1 MAFDIEE
8 ELKKLPAKP
17 GVYLMHDEKDAII
30 YVGKAVSL
38 KNRVRQYF
46 QASRNRGVK
55 IDQMVSHI
63 ARFEYIITDSELEA
77 LVLEC
82 NLIKEHR
89 PHYNTMLKD
98 DKSYPYIRVT
108 VQEEYPRILFCRNV
122 KRDKAK
128 YFGPY
133 TSAGAVKET
142 IELIHKVYK
151 IRNCHRVLPRDI
163 GKERPCLYY
172 QIRQCDA
179 PCQGYISREQ
189 YRENVEQAL
198 RFLNGDDKKILNDL
212 EEKMKAAAAAME
224 FEEAAEY
231 RDLINNVKRIGEK
244 QKINDTGGDDRD
256 IIALAKAGDEAVVS
270 IFFIRNG
277 KLLGRDHF
285 HMGGIGDSEKSE
297 ILMDFVKQFYMGT
310 PFIPRE
316 ILLQEEVP
324 DSEILEKW
332 LSDKRGGKV
341 SLLTPKRG
349 TKHKMMELAY
359 KNAQNVLIKDSE
371 KLKREEHRTI
381 GAVHELEQL
390 LGIRGLNR
398 MEAFD
403 ISNTNGYE
411 NVASMVVFEK
421 GKAKKSDYRKF
432 KIRTVAGPDDYRCME
447 EALTRRF
454 SHGIREKA
462 EREEKGLDTDLGSF
476 TRFPDILMMDGGK
489 GQVNVALRVL
499 EDLGLS
505 IPVCGMVKDDF
516 HRTRGLYYNNEIIQ
530 FPKNSEAFRMIT
542 RLQDEAH
549 RFAIEY
555 HKSLRSKGQVHSVL
569 DDIKGVGPARR
580 KALMRHFK
588 DIEKIRQASR
598 EELMEADG
606 ITARVADEIFSF
618 FHESAAV
625 KKEPTVIQ

>member
-1 MAFDIEE
+1 MFDIQE

-17 GVYLMHDEKDAII
+17 GVYLMHNAQDEII
-30 YVGKAVSL
+30 YVGKARIL

-46 QASRNRGVK
+46 QSSYKRSVK
-55 IDQMVSHI
+55 IEHMVSHI
-63 ARFEYIITDSELEA
+63 AYFEYIITDSELEA

-108 VQEEYPRILFCRNV
+108 VQEDYPRILFCRNV
-122 KRDKAK
+122 KRDKSK

-142 IELIHKVYK
+142 IELMHKVYK
-151 IRNCHRVLPRDI
+151 IRNCSRVLPRDI
-163 GKERPCLYY
+163 GKERPCLYH

-179 PCQGYISREQ
+179 PCQGYISKEQ

-198 RFLNGDDKKILNDL
+198 RFLNGDDKKILKDL
-212 EEKMKAAAAAME
+212 EEKMLAASAAME
-224 FEEAAEY
+224 FEDAAEY
-231 RDLINNVKRIGEK
+231 RDLMNSVKRIGEK

-256 IIALAKAGDEAVVS
+256 IIALAKAGDEAVVAL
-270 IFFIRNG
+270 FFIRNG

-324 DSEILEKW
+324 DTEILEKW

-341 SLLTPKRG
+341 SFLTPKRG

-390 LGIRGLNR
+390 LGIRSLNR

-421 GKAKKSDYRKF
+421 GKARRSDYRKF

-454 SHGIREKA
+454 SHGIRETA
-462 EREEKGLDTDLGSF
+462 ERSEKGLDPTLGSF

-489 GQVNVALRVL
+489 GQVNVALKVL
-499 EDLGLS
+499 DDLGLS
-505 IPVCGMVKDDF
+505 IPVCGMVKDDY

-580 KALMRHFK
+580 KALMRYFK
-588 DIEKIRQASR
+588 DIDKIRQASPD
-598 EELMEADG
+598 ELMKAEG

-618 FHESAAV
+618 FHESDVV
-625 KKEPTVIQ
+625 KEEQPVIE

>member
-1 MAFDIEE
+1 MFDIQE

-17 GVYLMHDEKDAII
+17 GVYLMHNAQDEII
-30 YVGKAVSL
+30 YVGKARIL
-38 KNRVRQYF
+38 ENRVRQYF
-46 QASRNRGVK
+46 QSSYKRSVK
-55 IDQMVSHI
+55 IEHMVSHI
-63 ARFEYIITDSELEA
+63 AYFEYIITDSELEA

-108 VQEEYPRILFCRNV
+108 VQEDYPRILFCRNV
-122 KRDKAK
+122 KRDKSK

-142 IELIHKVYK
+142 IELMHKVYK
-151 IRNCHRVLPRDI
+151 IRNCSRVLPRDI
-163 GKERPCLYY
+163 GKERPCLYH

-179 PCQGYISREQ
+179 PCQGYISKEQ

-198 RFLNGDDKKILNDL
+198 RFLNGDDKKILKDL
-212 EEKMKAAAAAME
+212 EEKMLAASAAME
-224 FEEAAEY
+224 FEDAAEY
-231 RDLINNVKRIGEK
+231 RDLMNSVKRIGEK

-256 IIALAKAGDEAVVS
+256 IIALAKAGDEAVVA

-324 DSEILEKW
+324 DTEILEKW

-341 SLLTPKRG
+341 SFLTPKRG

-421 GKAKKSDYRKF
+421 GKARRSDYRKF

-454 SHGIREKA
+454 SHGIRETA
-462 EREEKGLDTDLGSF
+462 ERSEKGLDPTLGSF

-489 GQVNVALRVL
+489 GQVNVALKVL
-499 EDLGLS
+499 DDLGLS
-505 IPVCGMVKDDF
+505 IPVCGMVKDDY

-580 KALMRHFK
+580 KALMRYFK
-588 DIEKIRQASR
+588 DIDKIRQASPD
-598 EELMEADG
+598 ELMKAEG

-618 FHESAAV
+618 FHESDVV
-625 KKEPTVIQ
+625 KEEQPVIE

>member
-1 MAFDIEE
+1 MFDIQE

-17 GVYLMHDEKDAII
+17 GVYLMHNAQDEII
-30 YVGKAVSL
+30 YVGKARIL

-46 QASRNRGVK
+46 QSSYKRSVK
-55 IDQMVSHI
+55 IEHMVSHI
-63 ARFEYIITDSELEA
+63 AYFEYIITDSELEA

-108 VQEEYPRILFCRNV
+108 VQEDYPRILFCRNV
-122 KRDKAK
+122 KRDKSK

-142 IELIHKVYK
+142 IELMHKVYK
-151 IRNCHRVLPRDI
+151 IRNCSRVLPRDI
-163 GKERPCLYY
+163 GKERPCLYH

-179 PCQGYISREQ
+179 PCQGYISKEQ

-198 RFLNGDDKKILNDL
+198 RFLNGDDKKILKDL
-212 EEKMKAAAAAME
+212 EEKMLAASAAME
-224 FEEAAEY
+224 FEDAAEY
-231 RDLINNVKRIGEK
+231 RDLMNSVKRIGEK

-256 IIALAKAGDEAVVS
+256 IIALAKAGDEAVVA

-324 DSEILEKW
+324 DTEILEKW

-341 SLLTPKRG
+341 SFLTPKRG

-390 LGIRGLNR
+390 LGIRGLDR

-421 GKAKKSDYRKF
+421 GKARRSDYRKF

-454 SHGIREKA
+454 SHGIRETA
-462 EREEKGLDTDLGSF
+462 ERSEKGLDPTLGSF

-489 GQVNVALRVL
+489 GQVNVALKVL
-499 EDLGLS
+499 DDLGLS
-505 IPVCGMVKDDF
+505 IPVCGMVKDDY

-580 KALMRHFK
+580 KALMRYFK
-588 DIEKIRQASR
+588 DIDKIRQASPD
-598 EELMEADG
+598 ELMKAEG

-618 FHESAAV
+618 FHESDVV
-625 KKEPTVIQ
+625 KEEQPVIE

>member
-1 MAFDIEE
+1 MFDIQE

-17 GVYLMHDEKDAII
+17 GVYLMHNAQDEII
-30 YVGKAVSL
+30 YVGKARIL

-46 QASRNRGVK
+46 QSSYKRSIK
-55 IDQMVSHI
+55 IEHMVSHI
-63 ARFEYIITDSELEA
+63 AYFEYIITDSELEA

-108 VQEEYPRILFCRNV
+108 VQEDYPRILFCRNV
-122 KRDKAK
+122 KRDKSK

-142 IELIHKVYK
+142 IELMHKVYR
-151 IRNCHRVLPRDI
+151 IRNCSRILPRDI
-163 GKERPCLYY
+163 GKERPCLYH
-172 QIRQCDA
+172 QIKQCDA
-179 PCQGYISREQ
+179 PCQAYISKEE
-189 YRENVEQAL
+189 YRKNVEQAL
-198 RFLNGDDKKILNDL
+198 RFLNGDDKKILKDL
-212 EEKMKAAAAAME
+212 EEKMLAAAEAME

-231 RDLINNVKRIGEK
+231 RDLITSVKRIGEK

-285 HMGGIGDSEKSE
+285 HMEGIGDSEKSE

-324 DSEILEKW
+324 DTEIMEKW

-341 SLLTPKRG
+341 SFLTPKRG
-349 TKHKMMELAY
+349 SKHKMMELAY

-432 KIRTVAGPDDYRCME
+432 KIRTVTGPDDYRCME
-447 EALTRRF
+447 EALERRF
-454 SHGIREKA
+454 SHGMREKK
-462 EREEKGLDTDLGSF
+462 EREEKGLDETLGSF

-489 GQVNVALRVL
+489 GQVNVALKVL
-499 EDLGLS
+499 ERLGLH
-505 IPVCGMVKDDF
+505 IPVCGMVKDDY
-516 HRTRGLYYNNEIIQ
+516 HRTRGLYYNNEIIP

-580 KALMRHFK
+580 KALMRYFK
-588 DIEKIRQASR
+588 DIEKIRQASP
-598 EELMEADG
+598 EELRKVEG
-606 ITARVADEIFSF
+606 ITAKVADEIFSF
-618 FHESAAV
+618 FHESDIV
-625 KKEPTVIQ
+625 KEERVMIE

>member
-1 MAFDIEE
+1 MFDIQE

-17 GVYLMHDEKDAII
+17 GVYLMHNAQDEII
-30 YVGKAVSL
+30 YVGKARIL

-46 QASRNRGVK
+46 QSSYKRSVK
-55 IDQMVSHI
+55 IEHMVSHI
-63 ARFEYIITDSELEA
+63 AYFEYIITDSELEA

-108 VQEEYPRILFCRNV
+108 VQEDYPRILFCRNV
-122 KRDKAK
+122 KRDKSK

-142 IELIHKVYK
+142 IELMHKVYR
-151 IRNCHRVLPRDI
+151 IRNCSRILPRDI
-163 GKERPCLYY
+163 GKERPCLYH
-172 QIRQCDA
+172 QIKQCDA
-179 PCQGYISREQ
+179 PCQAYISRED
-189 YRENVEQAL
+189 YRKNVEQAL
-198 RFLNGDDKKILNDL
+198 RFLNGDDKKILKDL
-212 EEKMKAAAAAME
+212 EEKMLAAAEAME

-231 RDLINNVKRIGEK
+231 RDLITSVKRIGEK

-285 HMGGIGDSEKSE
+285 HMEGIGDSEKSE

-324 DSEILEKW
+324 DTEIMEKW

-341 SLLTPKRG
+341 SFLTPKRG
-349 TKHKMMELAY
+349 SKHKMMELAY

-432 KIRTVAGPDDYRCME
+432 KIRTVTGPDDYRCME
-447 EALTRRF
+447 EALERRF
-454 SHGIREKA
+454 SHGMREKK
-462 EREEKGLDTDLGSF
+462 EREEKGLDETLGSF

-489 GQVNVALRVL
+489 GQVNVALKVL
-499 EDLGLS
+499 ERLGLH
-505 IPVCGMVKDDF
+505 IPVCGMVKDDY
-516 HRTRGLYYNNEIIQ
+516 HRTRGLYYNNEIIP
-530 FPKNSEAFRMIT
+530 FPENSEAFRMIT

-580 KALMRHFK
+580 KALMRYFK
-588 DIEKIRQASR
+588 DIEKIRQASP
-598 EELMEADG
+598 EELRKVEG
-606 ITARVADEIFSF
+606 ITAKVADEIFSF
-618 FHESAAV
+618 FHESDIV
-625 KKEPTVIQ
+625 KEERVMIE

>member
-1 MAFDIEE
+1 MFDIQE

-17 GVYLMHDEKDAII
+17 GVYLMHNAQDEII
-30 YVGKAVSL
+30 YVGKARIL

-46 QASRNRGVK
+46 QSSYKRSVK
-55 IDQMVSHI
+55 IEHMVSHI
-63 ARFEYIITDSELEA
+63 AYFEYIITDSELEA

-108 VQEEYPRILFCRNV
+108 VQEDYPRILFCRNV
-122 KRDKAK
+122 KRDKSK

-142 IELIHKVYK
+142 IELMHKVYK
-151 IRNCHRVLPRDI
+151 IRNCSRVLPRDI
-163 GKERPCLYY
+163 GKERPCLYH

-179 PCQGYISREQ
+179 PCQGYISKEQ

-198 RFLNGDDKKILNDL
+198 RFLNGDDKKILKDL
-212 EEKMKAAAAAME
+212 EEKMLAASAAME
-224 FEEAAEY
+224 FEDAAEY
-231 RDLINNVKRIGEK
+231 RDLMNSVKRIGEK

-256 IIALAKAGDEAVVS
+256 IIALAKAGDEAVVA

-310 PFIPRE
+310 PFIPKE
-316 ILLQEEVP
+316 ILLQEEVS
-324 DSEILEKW
+324 DTEILEKW

-341 SLLTPKRG
+341 SFLTPKRG

-421 GKAKKSDYRKF
+421 GKARRSDYRKF

-454 SHGIREKA
+454 SHGIRETA
-462 EREEKGLDTDLGSF
+462 ERSEKGLDPSLGSF

-489 GQVNVALRVL
+489 GQVNVALKVL
-499 EDLGLS
+499 DDLGLS
-505 IPVCGMVKDDF
+505 IPVCGMVKDDY

-580 KALMRHFK
+580 KALMRYFK
-588 DIEKIRQASR
+588 DIDKIRQASPD
-598 EELMEADG
+598 ELMKAEG

-618 FHESAAV
+618 FHESDVV
-625 KKEPTVIQ
+625 KGEQPVIE

>member
-1 MAFDIEE
+1 MFDIQE

-17 GVYLMHDEKDAII
+17 GVYLMHNAQDEII
-30 YVGKAVSL
+30 YVGKARIL

-46 QASRNRGVK
+46 QSGYKRS
-55 IDQMVSHI
+55 IIIEHMVSHI
-63 ARFEYIITDSELEA
+63 AYFEYIITDSELEA

-98 DKSYPYIRVT
+98 DKSYPYIKVT
-108 VQEEYPRILFCRNV
+108 VQEDYPRILFCRNV
-122 KRDKAK
+122 KRDKSK

-142 IELIHKVYK
+142 IELMHKVYK
-151 IRNCHRVLPRDI
+151 IRNCNRLLPRDI
-163 GKERPCLYY
+163 GKERPCLYH
-172 QIRQCDA
+172 QINQCDA
-179 PCQGYISREQ
+179 PCQGLVSKEEYKK
-189 YRENVEQAL
+189 NVEQAL
-198 RFLNGDDKKILNDL
+198 RFLNGDDKKIIQDL
-212 EEKMKAAAAAME
+212 EEKMQAAAAELE
-224 FEEAAEY
+224 FEQAAEY
-231 RDLINNVKRIGEK
+231 RDLIDSVKRIGEK
-244 QKINDTGGDDRD
+244 QKINHTDGDDRD
-256 IIALAKAGDEAVVS
+256 IIALAKAGDEAVIS

-285 HMGGIGDSEKSE
+285 HMTGIGDSEKKE
-297 ILMDFVKQFYMGT
+297 ILMDFVKQFYVGT
-310 PFIPRE
+310 PFIPKE
-316 ILLQEEVP
+316 ILTQEEIP
-324 DSEILEKW
+324 DKEILEKW
-332 LSDKRGGKV
+332 LSDKRGAKV
-341 SLLTPKRG
+341 VFQTPKRG
-349 TKHKMMELAY
+349 SKHQMMELAY

-421 GKAKKSDYRKF
+421 GKARRSDYRKF

-447 EALTRRF
+447 EALERRF
-454 SHGIREKA
+454 AHGIREKE
-462 EREEKGLDTDLGSF
+462 EREEKGLDPELGSF

-489 GQVNVALRVL
+489 GQVNVALQVL
-499 EDLGLS
+499 ERLNLH

-569 DDIKGVGPARR
+569 DDIRGVGPARR

-588 DIEKIRQASR
+588 DIGKIRQATV
-598 EELMEADG
+598 EELTQVDG
-606 ITARVADEIFSF
+606 ITQNVAEEIFAF
-618 FHESAAV
+618 FHEEDTS
-625 KKEPTVIQ
+625 KK

>member
-1 MAFDIEE
+1 MFDIQE

-17 GVYLMHDEKDAII
+17 GVYLMHNAQDEII
-30 YVGKAVSL
+30 YVGKARIL

-46 QASRNRGVK
+46 QSSYKRSVK
-55 IDQMVSHI
+55 IEHMVSHI
-63 ARFEYIITDSELEA
+63 AYFEYIITDSELEA

-108 VQEEYPRILFCRNV
+108 VQEDYPRILFCRNV
-122 KRDKAK
+122 KRDKSK

-142 IELIHKVYK
+142 IELMHKVYK
-151 IRNCHRVLPRDI
+151 IRNCSRVLPRDI
-163 GKERPCLYY
+163 GKERPCLYH

-179 PCQGYISREQ
+179 PCQGYISKEQ

-198 RFLNGDDKKILNDL
+198 RFLNGDDKKIMKDL
-212 EEKMKAAAAAME
+212 EEKMLAASAAME
-224 FEEAAEY
+224 FEDAAEY
-231 RDLINNVKRIGEK
+231 RDLMNSVKRIGEK

-256 IIALAKAGDEAVVS
+256 IIALAKAGDEAVVA

-324 DSEILEKW
+324 DTEILEKW

-341 SLLTPKRG
+341 SFLTPKRG

-390 LGIRGLNR
+390 LGIRDLNR

-421 GKAKKSDYRKF
+421 GKARRSDYRKF

-454 SHGIREKA
+454 SHGIRETA
-462 EREEKGLDTDLGSF
+462 ERSEKGLDPSLGSF

-489 GQVNVALRVL
+489 GQVNVALKVL
-499 EDLGLS
+499 DDLGLS
-505 IPVCGMVKDDF
+505 IPVCGMVKDDY

-580 KALMRHFK
+580 KALMRYFK
-588 DIEKIRQASR
+588 DIDKIRQASPD
-598 EELMEADG
+598 ELMKAEG

-618 FHESAAV
+618 FHESDVV
-625 KKEPTVIQ
+625 KEEQPVIE

>member
-1 MAFDIEE
+1 MFDIQE

-17 GVYLMHDEKDAII
+17 GVYLMHNAQDEII
-30 YVGKAVSL
+30 YVGKARIL

-46 QASRNRGVK
+46 QSGYKRSIK
-55 IDQMVSHI
+55 IEHMVSHI
-63 ARFEYIITDSELEA
+63 AYFEYIITDSELEA

-98 DKSYPYIRVT
+98 DKSYPYIKVT
-108 VQEEYPRILFCRNV
+108 VQEDYPRILFCRNV
-122 KRDKAK
+122 KRDKSK

-142 IELIHKVYK
+142 IELMHKVYK
-151 IRNCHRVLPRDI
+151 IRNCNRLLPRDI
-163 GKERPCLYY
+163 GKERPCLYH
-172 QIRQCDA
+172 QINQCDA
-179 PCQGYISREQ
+179 PCQGLVSKEEYKK
-189 YRENVEQAL
+189 NVEQAL
-198 RFLNGDDKKILNDL
+198 RFLNGDDKKIIQDL
-212 EEKMKAAAAAME
+212 EEKMQAAAAELE
-224 FEEAAEY
+224 FEQAAEY
-231 RDLINNVKRIGEK
+231 RDLIDSVKRIGEK
-244 QKINDTGGDDRD
+244 QKINHTDGDDRD
-256 IIALAKAGDEAVVS
+256 IIALAKAGDEAVIS

-285 HMGGIGDSEKSE
+285 HMTGIGDSEKKE
-297 ILMDFVKQFYMGT
+297 ILMDFVKQFYVGT
-310 PFIPRE
+310 PFIPKE
-316 ILLQEEVP
+316 ILTQEEIP
-324 DSEILEKW
+324 DKEILEKW
-332 LSDKRGGKV
+332 LSDKRGAKV
-341 SLLTPKRG
+341 VFQTPKRG
-349 TKHKMMELAY
+349 SKHQMMELAY

-421 GKAKKSDYRKF
+421 GKARRSDYRKF

-447 EALTRRF
+447 EALERRF
-454 SHGIREKA
+454 AHGIREKE
-462 EREEKGLDTDLGSF
+462 EREEKGLDPELGSF

-489 GQVNVALRVL
+489 GQVNVALQVL
-499 EDLGLS
+499 ERLNLH
-505 IPVCGMVKDDF
+505 IPVGGMVKDDF

-569 DDIKGVGPARR
+569 DDIRGIGPARR

-588 DIEKIRQASR
+588 DIGKIRQATV
-598 EELMEADG
+598 EELTQVDG
-606 ITARVADEIFSF
+606 ITQNVAEEIFAF
-618 FHESAAV
+618 FHEEDTS
-625 KKEPTVIQ
+625 KK

>member
-1 MAFDIEE
+1 MFDIQE

-17 GVYLMHDEKDAII
+17 GVYLMHNAQEEII
-30 YVGKAVSL
+30 YVGKARVL

-46 QASRNRGVK
+46 QKGYKRSIK
-55 IDQMVSHI
+55 IEHMVSHI
-63 ARFEYIITDSELEA
+63 AYFEYIITDSELEA

-108 VQEEYPRILFCRNV
+108 LQEDFPRVLFCRNV

-142 IELIHKVYK
+142 LEVMHKVYR
-151 IRNCHRVLPRDI
+151 IRNCKRILPRDT
-163 GKERPCLYY
+163 GKERPCMYY
-172 QIRQCDA
+172 QIHQCDA
-179 PCQGYISREQ
+179 PCQGWISREE
-189 YRENVEQAL
+189 YRKHIDEAVD
-198 RFLNGDDKKILNDL
+198 FLNGDNRRIMEEL
-212 EEKMKAAAAAME
+212 ESKMNAAALELE
-224 FEEAAEY
+224 FEEAAQY
-231 RDLINNVKRIGEK
+231 RDLIESIKRIEEK
-244 QKINDTGGDDRD
+244 QKINQTDSDDRD
-256 IIALAKAGDEAVVS
+256 IIAIAKEKDEA
-270 IFFIRNG
+270 IIAAFFIRNG

-285 HMGGIGDSEKSE
+285 HMTGIGDSEKSE
-297 ILMDFVKQFYMGT
+297 ILMDFVKQFYISN
-310 PFIPRE
+310 PFIPKE
-316 ILLQEEVP
+316 ILTQEEIG
-324 DSEILEKW
+324 DKEILEKW

-341 SLLTPKRG
+341 VFLVPKRG
-349 TKHKMMELAY
+349 SKYRMMQLAY
-359 KNAQNVLIKDSE
+359 QNAQNVLIKDSE
-371 KLKREEHRTI
+371 KIKREEQRTT

-390 LGIRGLNR
+390 IGIRGLNR

-403 ISNTNGYE
+403 ISNTNGYQ

-421 GKAKKSDYRKF
+421 GRAKRSDYRKF

-454 SHGIREKA
+454 SHGLREQE
-462 EREEKGLDTDLGSF
+462 ERSRQGKELSLGSF

-489 GQVNVALRVL
+489 GQVNVALKVL
-499 EDLGLS
+499 NDLGLS
-505 IPVCGMVKDDF
+505 IPVCGMVKDEF

-569 DDIKGVGPARR
+569 DDIRGIGPSRR
-580 KALMRHFK
+580 KALMKHFK
-588 DIEKIRQASR
+588 DIGRIREASV
-598 EELMEADG
+598 EELIMAPG
-606 ITARVADEIFSF
+606 ITKRTAEEIYQF
-618 FHESAAV
+618 FHQTS
-625 KKEPTVIQ
+625 

>member
-1 MAFDIEE
+1 MFDIQE

-17 GVYLMHDEKDAII
+17 GVYLMHNAQDEII
-30 YVGKAVSL
+30 YVGKARIL

-46 QASRNRGVK
+46 QSSYKRSVK
-55 IDQMVSHI
+55 IEHMVSHI
-63 ARFEYIITDSELEA
+63 AYFEYIITDSELEA

-108 VQEEYPRILFCRNV
+108 VQEDYPRILFCRNV
-122 KRDKAK
+122 KRDKSK

-142 IELIHKVYK
+142 IELMHKVYK
-151 IRNCHRVLPRDI
+151 IRNCSRVLPRDI
-163 GKERPCLYY
+163 GKERPCLYH

-179 PCQGYISREQ
+179 PCQGYISKKQ

-198 RFLNGDDKKILNDL
+198 RFLNGDDKKILKDL
-212 EEKMKAAAAAME
+212 EEKMLAASAAMG
-224 FEEAAEY
+224 FEDAAEY
-231 RDLINNVKRIGEK
+231 RDLMNSVKRIGEK

-256 IIALAKAGDEAVVS
+256 IIALAKAGDEAVVA

-310 PFIPRE
+310 PFIPKE
-316 ILLQEEVP
+316 ILLQEEVS
-324 DSEILEKW
+324 DTEILEKW

-341 SLLTPKRG
+341 SFLTPKRG

-421 GKAKKSDYRKF
+421 GKARRSDYRKF

-454 SHGIREKA
+454 SHGIRETA
-462 EREEKGLDTDLGSF
+462 ERSEKGLDPSLGSF

-489 GQVNVALRVL
+489 GQVNVALKVL
-499 EDLGLS
+499 DDLGLS
-505 IPVCGMVKDDF
+505 IPVCGMVKDDY

-580 KALMRHFK
+580 KALMRYFK
-588 DIEKIRQASR
+588 DIDKIRQASPD
-598 EELMEADG
+598 ELMKAEG

-618 FHESAAV
+618 FHESDVV
-625 KKEPTVIQ
+625 KEEQPVIE

>member
-1 MAFDIEE
+1 MFDIQE

-17 GVYLMHDEKDAII
+17 GVYLMHNAQDEII
-30 YVGKAVSL
+30 YVGKARIL

-46 QASRNRGVK
+46 QSSYKRSVK
-55 IDQMVSHI
+55 IEHMVSHI
-63 ARFEYIITDSELEA
+63 AYFEYIITDSELEA

-108 VQEEYPRILFCRNV
+108 VQEDYPRILFCRNV
-122 KRDKAK
+122 KRDKSK

-142 IELIHKVYK
+142 IELMHKVYK
-151 IRNCHRVLPRDI
+151 IRNCSRVLPRDI
-163 GKERPCLYY
+163 GKERPCLYH

-179 PCQGYISREQ
+179 PCQGYISKEQ

-198 RFLNGDDKKILNDL
+198 RFLNGDDKKILKDL
-212 EEKMKAAAAAME
+212 EEKMLAASAAME
-224 FEEAAEY
+224 FEDAAEY
-231 RDLINNVKRIGEK
+231 RDLMNSVKRIGEK

-256 IIALAKAGDEAVVS
+256 IIALAKAGDEAVVA

-324 DSEILEKW
+324 DTEILEKW

-341 SLLTPKRG
+341 SFLTPKRG

-421 GKAKKSDYRKF
+421 GKARRSDYRKF

-454 SHGIREKA
+454 SHGIRETA
-462 EREEKGLDTDLGSF
+462 ERSEKGLDPSLGSF

-489 GQVNVALRVL
+489 GQVNVALKVL
-499 EDLGLS
+499 DDLGLS
-505 IPVCGMVKDDF
+505 IPVCGMVKDDY

-580 KALMRHFK
+580 KALMRYFK
-588 DIEKIRQASR
+588 DIDKIRQASPD
-598 EELMEADG
+598 ELMKAEG

-618 FHESAAV
+618 FRESDVV
-625 KKEPTVIQ
+625 KEEQPVIE

>member
-1 MAFDIEE
+1 MFDIQE

-17 GVYLMHDEKDAII
+17 GVYLMHNAQDEII
-30 YVGKAVSL
+30 YVGKARIL

-46 QASRNRGVK
+46 QSSYKRSVK
-55 IDQMVSHI
+55 IEHMVSHI
-63 ARFEYIITDSELEA
+63 AYFEYIITDSELEA

-108 VQEEYPRILFCRNV
+108 VQEDYPRILFCRNV
-122 KRDKAK
+122 KRDKSK

-142 IELIHKVYK
+142 IELMHKVYK
-151 IRNCHRVLPRDI
+151 IRNCSRVLPRDI
-163 GKERPCLYY
+163 GKERPCLYH

-179 PCQGYISREQ
+179 PCQGYISKEQ

-198 RFLNGDDKKILNDL
+198 RFLNGDDKKILKDL
-212 EEKMKAAAAAME
+212 EEKMLAASAAME
-224 FEEAAEY
+224 FEDAAEY
-231 RDLINNVKRIGEK
+231 RDLMNSVKRIGEK

-256 IIALAKAGDEAVVS
+256 IIALAKAGDEAVVA

-324 DSEILEKW
+324 DTEILEKW

-341 SLLTPKRG
+341 SFLTPKRG

-421 GKAKKSDYRKF
+421 GKARRSDYRKF

-454 SHGIREKA
+454 FHGIRETA
-462 EREEKGLDTDLGSF
+462 ERSEKGLDPSLGSF

-489 GQVNVALRVL
+489 GQVNVALKVL
-499 EDLGLS
+499 GDLGLS
-505 IPVCGMVKDDF
+505 IPVCGMVKDDY

-580 KALMRHFK
+580 KALMRYFK
-588 DIEKIRQASR
+588 DIDKIRQASPD
-598 EELMEADG
+598 ELMKAEG

-618 FHESAAV
+618 FHESDVV
-625 KKEPTVIQ
+625 KEEQPVIE

>member
-1 MAFDIEE
+1 MFDIQE

-17 GVYLMHDEKDAII
+17 GVYLMHNAQDEII
-30 YVGKAVSL
+30 YVGKARIL

-46 QASRNRGVK
+46 QSSYKRSVK
-55 IDQMVSHI
+55 IEHMVSHI
-63 ARFEYIITDSELEA
+63 AYFEYIITDSELEA

-108 VQEEYPRILFCRNV
+108 VQEDYPRILFCRNV
-122 KRDKAK
+122 KRDKSK

-142 IELIHKVYK
+142 IELMHKVYR
-151 IRNCHRVLPRDI
+151 IRNCSRILPRDI
-163 GKERPCLYY
+163 GKERPCLYH
-172 QIRQCDA
+172 QIKQCDA
-179 PCQGYISREQ
+179 PCQAYISRED
-189 YRENVEQAL
+189 YRKNVEQAL
-198 RFLNGDDKKILNDL
+198 RFLNGDDKKILKDL
-212 EEKMKAAAAAME
+212 EEKMLAAAEAME

-231 RDLINNVKRIGEK
+231 RDLITSVKRIGEK

-285 HMGGIGDSEKSE
+285 HMEGIGDSEKSE

-324 DSEILEKW
+324 DTEIMEKW

-341 SLLTPKRG
+341 SFLTPKRG
-349 TKHKMMELAY
+349 SKHKMMELAY

-432 KIRTVAGPDDYRCME
+432 KIRTVTGPDDYRCME
-447 EALTRRF
+447 EALERRF
-454 SHGIREKA
+454 SHGMREKK
-462 EREEKGLDTDLGSF
+462 EREEKGLDETLGSF

-489 GQVNVALRVL
+489 GQVNVALKVL
-499 EDLGLS
+499 ERLGLH
-505 IPVCGMVKDDF
+505 IPVCGMVKDDY
-516 HRTRGLYYNNEIIQ
+516 HRTRGLYYNNEIIP

-580 KALMRHFK
+580 KALMRYFK
-588 DIEKIRQASR
+588 DIEKIRQASP
-598 EELMEADG
+598 EELRKVEG
-606 ITARVADEIFSF
+606 ITAKVADEIFSF
-618 FHESAAV
+618 FHESDIV
-625 KKEPTVIQ
+625 KEERVMIE